1 MSWPPPPPFFRR
13 AALFLCLIAP
23 SAQAQGVVPT
33 APQVIELDIQ
43 ATDAGLRVSES
54 AHASEDAGT
63 SALIPPT
70 LIADSPAHHPEGL
83 EETTTTVPLE
93 LLVDEHGGVSE
104 AHVIESSEPRFS
116 EAALTAARGLRFAP
130 ARMNERPVAVR
141 MRFTYYFQGRAQ
153 TPLRAWIHG
162 NVRARGSRRP
172 LLDATLLVSGQP
184 TPLTPDANGDF
195 ELPLPA
201 GTHTIEVRAPGHK
214 PATFQETLADGQRL
228 TVIYRLEP
236 TRLNPYETVVRDERP
251 RTEVTRITLHE
262 QELREVPGTQ
272 GDPFRVVMLMPGV
285 GGLASGLGHPVIRG
299 GQPAATG
306 FFIDGVRVPTLY
318 HLFVGPA
325 VVQPE
330 FIDTLDFHPGA
341 PPARYGRLLGGV
353 VEGRVSR
360 PREDRLHAT
369 ASLDFINSSL
379 LIEVPFP
386 STGTHVT
393 LAGRVSY
400 TGLLLSLATQVA
412 SARGAENIEAE
423 FWDYQA
429 RIEQRVGEGKLRLL
443 ALGSSD
449 TLAERAPTQ
458 TQFLPGDSIPL
469 DPTDGMGIRSRFHR
483 MDLRGTHPL
492 AGGELELGV
501 TAGIDELGFTWEM
514 GPPRVPMGE
523 YTLREHSLAGRLRWT
538 RELGQTLHFTLGGD
552 LELRRATV
560 IAIGN
565 GAPVGS
571 TYFDEEDPLTRPRSD
586 ARMSSAFAE
595 LRWTPSSRW
604 MVVPGVRVDSYHL
617 LDEVTHTTLEPRL
630 AVRHALT
637 QTLVLKAGAGLFHQ
651 APTVLVH
658 MPVMDTSALRH
669 GLQEGIQFDVGAE
682 WKPHEAWEFNADVF
696 YNPLRRS
703 VEFDIQQ
710 ALNRRRGGASG
721 SSPTASG
728 DAYGFEL
735 MARHPLGDNWFGW
748 ASYSFL
754 QSRRRLRIDR
764 YDDQNQRVASE
775 EATVPFAFEQAHI
788 FNAALSYKFDGG
800 YTVGAVLHFNTGRPE
815 TGELTPQPM
824 RAGLDDEGRPKW
836 VRQDRDRVG
845 RLPSFWRVDLR
856 AAKAWALDD
865 LTLELSLDLMNAS
878 LQQEVLF
885 YEYTATQ
892 SAAGATPELRRNPRG
907 FPVILPMLGLK
918 GSY

>member
-1 MSWPPPPPFFRR
+1 MV
-13 AALFLCLIAP
+13 P
-23 SAQAQGVVPT
+23 S
-33 APQVIELDIQ
+33 APQVVEFDIQ
-43 ATDAGLRVSES
+43 TTDAGLSISES
-54 AHASEDAGT
+54 PHPGEDAGT
-63 SALIPPT
+63 VELIPPT
-70 LIADSPAHHPEGL
+70 LVTHSPARHPEGL
-83 EETTTTVPLE
+83 EDTTTAVPLE
-93 LLVDEHGGVSE
+93 LLVDEQGAVSE
-104 AHVIESSEPRFS
+104 ARVTESLDPRFS
-116 EAALTAARGLRFAP
+116 AAALSAAQGLRFSP
-130 ARMNERPVAVR
+130 ARLRERPVAVR
-141 MRFTYYFQGRAQ
+141 MRFVYYFQGRAQ
-153 TPLRAWIHG
+153 APPRAWIHG
-162 NVRARGSRRP
+162 HVRARGSRRP
-172 LLDATLLVSGQP
+172 LLDATLHISGQSLP
-184 TPLTPDANGDF
+184 ISPDAQGDF
-195 ELPLPA
+195 ELPLPT
-201 GTHTIEVRAPGHK
+201 GPHTIEVRAPGYK
-214 PATFQETLADGQRL
+214 PTTFQETLTDGQRL

-236 TRLNPYETVVRDERP
+236 LRLNPYETLVRDERP

-262 QELREVPGTQ
+262 QEIREVPGTQ

-299 GQPAATG
+299 GQPASTG
-306 FFIDGVRVPTLY
+306 FFLDGVRVPTLY

-341 PPARYGRLLGGV
+341 PPVQYGRLLGGV

-360 PREDRLHAT
+360 PREDRLHVSA
-369 ASLDFINSSL
+369 ALDFINSSL
-379 LIEVPFP
+379 LVEVPIA

-400 TGLLLSLATQVA
+400 TGLLLTLASKVA
-412 SARGAENIEAE
+412 AQKGAESIDAR

-429 RIEQRVGEGKLRLL
+429 RIEQRVGDGRLRLL

-458 TQFLPGDSIPL
+458 PQRVPGLDIPQ
-469 DPTDGMGIRSRFHR
+469 DPIDGVGVLSRFHR

-492 AGGELELGV
+492 AGGELEVGL
-501 TAGIDELGFTWEM
+501 TAGLDALSFTWER
-514 GPPRVPMGE
+514 GPPRVPIGE
-523 YTLREHSLAGRLRWT
+523 YTLREQSLAGRLRWT
-538 RELGQTLHFTLGGD
+538 RELGQTLRLALGGD
-552 LELRRATV
+552 LEHRRATV
-560 IAIGN
+560 VARGN

-571 TYFDEEDPLTRPRSD
+571 TYFDDDDPLTRPTSE
-586 ARMSSAFAE
+586 ARLSSAFAE
-595 LRWTPSSRW
+595 VRWAPSPDW
-604 MVVPGVRVDSYHL
+604 MVVPGVRVDAYQL
-617 LDEVTHTTLEPRL
+617 LGEVTHTTLEPRL

-669 GLQEGIQFDVGAE
+669 GLQEALQFDVGAE

-696 YNPLRRS
+696 YNPLLRS
-703 VEFDIQQ
+703 VEFDVRQ
-710 ALNRRRGGASG
+710 ALNLRRRGVTAEPP
-721 SSPTASG
+721 PTASG
-728 DAYGFEL
+728 EAYGFEL
-735 MARHPLGDNWFGW
+735 MARHPLGGNWFGW

-775 EATVPFAFEQAHI
+775 EATVPFAFEQAHV

-815 TGELTPQPM
+815 TGELTPHPM
-824 RAGLDDEGRPKW
+824 RAGLDDEGQPKW
-836 VRQDRDRVG
+836 VRQDRDKVG
-845 RLPSFWRVDLR
+845 RLPSYWRVDLR

-865 LTLELSLDLMNAS
+865 LTLELSLDLLNAS

-885 YEYTATQ
+885 YEYVSEQTA
-892 SAAGATPELRRNPRG
+892 PESPPTLRRAPRG

-918 GSY
+918 GTY